1 MNTTKPHITLPAEW
15 AEQDAV
21 LIAWP
26 HPDTDWNYM
35 LDEVEACYMSVA
47 EAISNHETLI
57 IATPQ
62 PDLVSSKLAHLPHRN
77 RICIV
82 DIDTNDTW
90 ARDFGP
96 ITVETDGV
104 PVALDFKFN
113 GWGLKFASNKDN
125 LINRALK
132 SKGVIAAELVN
143 RLGFV
148 LEGGSI
154 ESDGNGTIMTTSN
167 CLLSPNRNGEMS
179 RQDIEDYLTQQF
191 GARQVLWVDHGE
203 LAGDDTDS
211 HIDTLA
217 RFLPGNIIAYTRC
230 QDTNDCH
237 YAELELM
244 HRQIAAFVNAD
255 GKRII
260 AEKAMPL
267 AEPGRSIFIDA
278 RTNLRR
284 RRAASA
290 CHLCQFPYHQPLPVG
305 ADLQPAGARPSGT
318 ASAASRR
325 AIAQGGGN
333 RLPSTNQAA
342 RLAALHHHAAAQR
355 LN

>member
-113 GWGLKFASNKDN
+113 GWGLKFASDKDN

-132 SKGVIAAELVN
+132 NKGFIAAELVN
-143 RLGFV
+143 HLGFV

-179 RQDIEDYLTQQF
+179 RQDIQDYLMQQF

-230 QDTNDCH
+230 QDSNDCH

-255 GKRII
+255 GK
-260 AEKAMPL
+260 
-267 AEPGRSIFIDA
+267 
-278 RTNLRR
+278 
-284 RRAASA
+284 
-290 CHLCQFPYHQPLPVG
+290 PYGLVTLPLPEPIFDDDG
-305 ADLQPAGARPSGT
+305 L
-318 ASAASRR
+318 
-325 AIAQGGGN
+325 
-333 RLPSTNQAA
+333 RLPATYANFLISNRCLLVPTYNQPELDHLALQALQAAVPSHKVVGIDCRALIKQHGSLHCITMQLPKGSTNIK
-342 RLAALHHHAAAQR
+342 
-355 LN
+355 

>member
-47 EAISNHETLI
+47 EAISNHEPLI

-132 SKGVIAAELVN
+132 SKGVIATELVN
-143 RLGFV
+143 HLGFV

-179 RQDIEDYLTQQF
+179 RQDIQDYLTQQF

-230 QDTNDCH
+230 QDSNDCH

-255 GKRII
+255 GK
-260 AEKAMPL
+260 
-267 AEPGRSIFIDA
+267 
-278 RTNLRR
+278 
-284 RRAASA
+284 
-290 CHLCQFPYHQPLPVG
+290 PYGLVTLPLPEPIFDDDG
-305 ADLQPAGARPSGT
+305 L
-318 ASAASRR
+318 
-325 AIAQGGGN
+325 
-333 RLPSTNQAA
+333 RLPATYANFLISNRCLLVPTYNQPELDHLALQALQAAVPSHKVVGIDCRALIKQHGSLHCITMQLPKGSTNIK
-342 RLAALHHHAAAQR
+342 
-355 LN
+355 

>member
-35 LDEVEACYMSVA
+35 LDEVEACYLNIA
-47 EAISNHETLI
+47 EAISNHEPLI

-62 PDLVSSKLAHLPHRN
+62 PDYVSCKLAHLPHSN
-77 RICIV
+77 RINIV
-82 DIDTNDTW
+82 EVATNDTW
-90 ARDFGP
+90 ARDFGA
-96 ITVETDGV
+96 ITVEIDGV

-113 GWGLKFASNKDN
+113 GWGLKFASDKDN

-132 SKGVIAAELVN
+132 NKGVIAAELVN

-179 RQDIEDYLTQQF
+179 RQDIQDYLTQQF
-191 GARQVLWVDHGE
+191 GARQMLWVDHGE

-230 QDTNDCH
+230 QDSNDCH

-255 GKRII
+255 GK
-260 AEKAMPL
+260 PY
-267 AEPGRSIFIDA
+267 
-278 RTNLRR
+278 NLVT
-284 RRAASA
+284 
-290 CHLCQFPYHQPLPVG
+290 LPLPEPIFDDDG
-305 ADLQPAGARPSGT
+305 L
-318 ASAASRR
+318 
-325 AIAQGGGN
+325 
-333 RLPSTNQAA
+333 RLPATYANFLITNRCLLVPTYNQPELDHLALHALQAAVPSHKVVGIDCRALIKQHGSLHCITMQLPKGSTNIK
-342 RLAALHHHAAAQR
+342 
-355 LN
+355 

>member
-96 ITVETDGV
+96 ITVEIDGV

-132 SKGVIAAELVN
+132 SKGVITAELVN
-143 RLGFV
+143 HLGFV

-179 RQDIEDYLTQQF
+179 RQDIQDYLMQQF

-230 QDTNDCH
+230 QDSNDCH

-255 GKRII
+255 GK
-260 AEKAMPL
+260 
-267 AEPGRSIFIDA
+267 
-278 RTNLRR
+278 
-284 RRAASA
+284 
-290 CHLCQFPYHQPLPVG
+290 PYGLVTLPLPEPIFDDDG
-305 ADLQPAGARPSGT
+305 L
-318 ASAASRR
+318 
-325 AIAQGGGN
+325 
-333 RLPSTNQAA
+333 RLPATYANFLISNRCLLVPTYNQPELDHLALQALQAAVPSHKVVGIDCRALIKQHGSLHCITMQLPKGSTNIK
-342 RLAALHHHAAAQR
+342 
-355 LN
+355 

>member
-1 MNTTKPHITLPAEW
+1 MESTKQQQHITLPAEW

-35 LDEVEACYMSVA
+35 LDEVEACYLSIA
-47 EAISNHETLI
+47 DAISSDEKLI
-57 IATPQ
+57 IVTPQ

-82 DIDTNDTW
+82 EVATNDTW

-96 ITVETDGV
+96 ITVEIDGI
-104 PVALDFKFN
+104 PVAYDFKFN
-113 GWGLKFASNKDN
+113 GWGLKFASDKDN
-125 LINRALK
+125 LINRSLK
-132 SKGVIAAELVN
+132 QNGVLATELKN

-179 RQDIEDYLTQQF
+179 RQEIEDYLMRQF

-230 QDTNDCH
+230 QDSNDCH
-237 YAELELM
+237 HAELELM
-244 HRQIAAFVNAD
+244 HRQIAAFANAD
-255 GKRII
+255 GKPYNLVTL
-260 AEKAMPL
+260 PL
-267 AEPGRSIFIDA
+267 PEPIFDEDGLRLPATYANFLI
-278 RTNLRR
+278 TNHCVLVPTYKQPELD
-284 RRAASA
+284 RRA
-290 CHLCQFPYHQPLPVG
+290 
-305 ADLQPAGARPSGT
+305 LQT
-318 ASAASRR
+318 
-325 AIAQGGGN
+325 
-333 RLPSTNQAA
+333 LQAA
-342 RLAALHHHAAAQR
+342 VPSHKVIGIDCRALIKQHGSLHCVTMQ
-355 LN
+355 LPKGSTKL

>member
-47 EAISNHETLI
+47 EAISNHEPLI

-113 GWGLKFASNKDN
+113 GWGLKFASDKDN

-132 SKGVIAAELVN
+132 NKGFIAAELVN
-143 RLGFV
+143 HLGFV

-179 RQDIEDYLTQQF
+179 RQDIQDYLMQQF

-255 GKRII
+255 GK
-260 AEKAMPL
+260 PY
-267 AEPGRSIFIDA
+267 
-278 RTNLRR
+278 NLVT
-284 RRAASA
+284 
-290 CHLCQFPYHQPLPVG
+290 LPLPEPIFDDDG
-305 ADLQPAGARPSGT
+305 L
-318 ASAASRR
+318 
-325 AIAQGGGN
+325 
-333 RLPSTNQAA
+333 RLPATYANFLISNRCLLVPTYNQPELDHLALQALQAAVPSHKVVGIDCRALIKQHGSLHCITMQLPKGSTNIK
-342 RLAALHHHAAAQR
+342 
-355 LN
+355 

>member
-113 GWGLKFASNKDN
+113 GWGLKFASDKDN

-132 SKGVIAAELVN
+132 NKGFIAAELVN
-143 RLGFV
+143 HLGFV

-179 RQDIEDYLTQQF
+179 RQDIQDYLMQQF

-230 QDTNDCH
+230 QDSNDCH

-255 GKRII
+255 GK
-260 AEKAMPL
+260 
-267 AEPGRSIFIDA
+267 
-278 RTNLRR
+278 
-284 RRAASA
+284 
-290 CHLCQFPYHQPLPVG
+290 PYGLVTLPLPEPIFDDDG
-305 ADLQPAGARPSGT
+305 L
-318 ASAASRR
+318 
-325 AIAQGGGN
+325 
-333 RLPSTNQAA
+333 RLPATYANFLITNRCLLVPTYNQPELDHLALQALQAAVPSHKVVGIDCRALIKQHGSLHCITMQLPKGSTNIK
-342 RLAALHHHAAAQR
+342 
-355 LN
+355 

>member
-230 QDTNDCH
+230 QDNNDCH

-255 GKRII
+255 GK
-260 AEKAMPL
+260 
-267 AEPGRSIFIDA
+267 
-278 RTNLRR
+278 
-284 RRAASA
+284 
-290 CHLCQFPYHQPLPVG
+290 PYGLVTLPLPEPIFDDDG
-305 ADLQPAGARPSGT
+305 L
-318 ASAASRR
+318 
-325 AIAQGGGN
+325 
-333 RLPSTNQAA
+333 RLPATYANFLISNRCLLVPTYNQPELDHLALQALQAAVPSHKVVGIDCRALIKQHGSLHCITMQLPKGSTNIK
-342 RLAALHHHAAAQR
+342 
-355 LN
+355 

>member
-1 MNTTKPHITLPAEW
+1 MNTSKQLQNIILPAEW

-35 LDEVEACYMSVA
+35 LDEVEECYLHIA
-47 EAISNHETLI
+47 DTISRDEKLI
-57 IATPQ
+57 IATPHRSE
-62 PDLVSSKLAHLPHRN
+62 VSSKLEHLPCYN
-77 RICIV
+77 NICIV
-82 DIDTNDTW
+82 EIDTNDTW

-96 ITVETDGV
+96 ITVSINGV
-104 PVALDFKFN
+104 PMAYDFMFN

-132 SKGVIAAELVN
+132 SKGVIATELVN

-154 ESDGNGTIMTTSN
+154 ESDGNGAIMTTSN

-179 RQDIEDYLTQQF
+179 RQEIENYLMQQF
-191 GARQVLWVDHGE
+191 GARKALWVDHGE

-230 QDTNDCH
+230 QNNADCH

-244 HRQIAAFVNAD
+244 HEQIAAFTNAD
-255 GKRII
+255 DK
-260 AEKAMPL
+260 PY
-267 AEPGRSIFIDA
+267 
-278 RTNLRR
+278 NLVT
-284 RRAASA
+284 
-290 CHLCQFPYHQPLPVG
+290 LPLPEPIFDEDG
-305 ADLQPAGARPSGT
+305 L
-318 ASAASRR
+318 
-325 AIAQGGGN
+325 
-333 RLPSTNQAA
+333 RLPATYANFLITNHCLLVPTYNQPELDSKTLEVLQAA
-342 RLAALHHHAAAQR
+342 VPSHKVIGIDSRALIKQHGSLHCVTMQ
-355 LN
+355 LPKGSTSL

>member
-47 EAISNHETLI
+47 EAISNHEPPI
-57 IATPQ
+57 IAKPR
-62 PDLVSSKLAHLPHRN
+62 PDLVSSNLPRLPHRN
-77 RICIV
+77 LIRTV
-82 DIDTNDTW
+82 DLDTNDTW

-113 GWGLKFASNKDN
+113 GWGLKFASDKDN

-132 SKGVIAAELVN
+132 NKGFIAAELVN
-143 RLGFV
+143 HLGFV

-179 RQDIEDYLTQQF
+179 RQDIQDYLMQQF

-230 QDTNDCH
+230 QDSNDCH

-255 GKRII
+255 GK
-260 AEKAMPL
+260 
-267 AEPGRSIFIDA
+267 
-278 RTNLRR
+278 
-284 RRAASA
+284 
-290 CHLCQFPYHQPLPVG
+290 PYGLVTLPLPEPIFDDDG
-305 ADLQPAGARPSGT
+305 L
-318 ASAASRR
+318 
-325 AIAQGGGN
+325 
-333 RLPSTNQAA
+333 RLPATYANFLITNRCLLVPTYNQPELDHLALQALQAAVPSHKVVGIACRALIKQHGSLHCITMQLPKGSTNIK
-342 RLAALHHHAAAQR
+342 
-355 LN
+355 

>member
-113 GWGLKFASNKDN
+113 GWGLKFASDKDN

-132 SKGVIAAELVN
+132 NKGVIAAELVN

-154 ESDGNGTIMTTSN
+154 ESDGKGTIMTTSN

-179 RQDIEDYLTQQF
+179 RQDIQDYLTQQF

-230 QDTNDCH
+230 QDSNDCH

-255 GKRII
+255 GK
-260 AEKAMPL
+260 
-267 AEPGRSIFIDA
+267 
-278 RTNLRR
+278 
-284 RRAASA
+284 
-290 CHLCQFPYHQPLPVG
+290 PYGLVTLPLPEPIFDDDG
-305 ADLQPAGARPSGT
+305 L
-318 ASAASRR
+318 
-325 AIAQGGGN
+325 
-333 RLPSTNQAA
+333 RLPATYANFLITNRCLLVPTYNQPELDHLALQALQAAVPSHKVVGIDCRALIKQHGSLHCITMQLPKGSTNIK
-342 RLAALHHHAAAQR
+342 
-355 LN
+355 

>member
-1 MNTTKPHITLPAEW
+1 MPAEW

-113 GWGLKFASNKDN
+113 GWGLKFASDKDN

-132 SKGVIAAELVN
+132 NKGFIAAELVN
-143 RLGFV
+143 HLGFV

-179 RQDIEDYLTQQF
+179 RQDIQDYLMQQF

-230 QDTNDCH
+230 QDSNDCH

-255 GKRII
+255 GK
-260 AEKAMPL
+260 
-267 AEPGRSIFIDA
+267 
-278 RTNLRR
+278 
-284 RRAASA
+284 
-290 CHLCQFPYHQPLPVG
+290 PYGLVTLPLPEPIFDDDG
-305 ADLQPAGARPSGT
+305 L
-318 ASAASRR
+318 
-325 AIAQGGGN
+325 
-333 RLPSTNQAA
+333 RLPATYANFLITNRCLLVPTYNQPELDHLALQALQAAVPSHKVVGIDCRALIKQHGSLHCITMQLPKGSTNIK
-342 RLAALHHHAAAQR
+342 
-355 LN
+355 